1 MTANEYRKIALGFPE
16 SSEDAHMG
24 HPDFRVKG
32 KIFATLGPEEDW
44 GALKLNPEQQEFL
57 IRAEPNA
64 FKSANGAWG
73 KRGYTIVTLSEV
85 SESDVRSA
93 LTQAWR
99 NTAPKQIVK
108 QFDEK
113 NLFGMSD

>member
-1 MTANEYRKIALGFPE
+1 MTADEYRKMALGFPE
-16 SSEDAHMG
+16 SSEESHMD

-32 KIFATLGPEEDW
+32 KIFATLGPGEEW

-57 IRAEPNA
+57 IRAEPSA
-64 FKSANGAWG
+64 FKPASGAWG

-85 SESDVRSA
+85 SEHDARHA

-99 NTAPKQIVK
+99 NTAPKQMVK
-108 QFDEK
+108 EFDEK
-113 NLFGMSD
+113 NLFGM

>member
-1 MTANEYRKIALGFPE
+1 MTADEYRKMALAFPE
-16 SSEDAHMG
+16 SSEDAHMD

-32 KIFATLGPEEDW
+32 KIFATLGPDEDW
-44 GALKLNPEQQEFL
+44 GALKLTPEQQEFL

-64 FKSANGAWG
+64 FKPANGAWG
-73 KRGYTIVTLSEV
+73 KRGYTIVTLREAN
-85 SESDVRSA
+85 EPDVRHA
-93 LTQAWR
+93 LTCAWR

-113 NLFGMSD
+113 NLFGM

>member
-1 MTANEYRKIALGFPE
+1 MTADEYRKMALAFPE
-16 SSEDAHMG
+16 SSEESHMD

-32 KIFATLGPEEDW
+32 KIFATLGAEEEW
-44 GALKLNPEQQEFL
+44 GALKLTPEQQEFL
-57 IRAEPNA
+57 TRAEPAA
-64 FKSANGAWG
+64 FKPASGAWG

-85 SESDVRSA
+85 NERDARHA

-113 NLFGMSD
+113 NLFGM

>member
-1 MTANEYRKIALGFPE
+1 MTADEYRKIALGFPE
-16 SSEDAHMG
+16 SSEESHMD

-32 KIFATLGPEEDW
+32 KIFATLGPGEEW
-44 GALKLNPEQQEFL
+44 GALKLTAEQQEFL
-57 IRAEPNA
+57 IRAEPSA
-64 FKSANGAWG
+64 FKPASGAWG

-85 SESDVRSA
+85 SEQDARHA
-93 LTQAWR
+93 LTEAWR

-113 NLFGMSD
+113 NLFGM